1 MEEIASLIEHGA
13 DDDRLAKY
21 MLDLLLK
28 HYPGHTWMVQ
38 VFGKDGYATI
48 RNPSISYKMGMR
60 VIFPR
65 AVKSRLIMPNSPLR
79 SLSDLDYKVVTMAGE
94 FLERFDIRRAKANP
108 DQTQERWNQARF
120 R

>member
-1 MEEIASLIEHGA
+1 MSESLIVHSA
-13 DDDRLAKY
+13 DDERLAKY

-65 AVKSRLIMPNSPLR
+65 EVKGRLHMPGSPLR
-79 SLSDLDYKVVTMAGE
+79 SMSDLDYKVVTMAGE
-94 FLERFDIRRAKANP
+94 FLERFDIRRQKADP
-108 DQTQERWNQARF
+108 DETQERWKKARF
-120 R
+120 L